1 MKEELIEYFHGNN
14 LEIENEKQRKRE
26 LMSHFPKML
35 GTVDETRYVLHDDEK
50 QKQTDYFESKPVSPL
65 TVAPAKDEPQFNI
78 RGIGEQQSEK
88 PKKDVSMQ
96 TALHGIANFGN
107 KENTLGFVNWKS
119 ASTFFG
125 PQKEKNETKAPES
138 PFDFDGNTAKEE
150 NIPFNHGIANWGNKE
165 KTLGFG
171 NGKDVASFLMPKK
184 ENAGTTAPTS
194 LFDFDGNT
202 AKEEDNPF
210 NHGIQIPGFSTVV
223 GNKPRR
229 TTERNDSLEVEKD
242 KIENSIDSVCNINDK
257 SNFDL
262 NKNNSSS
269 NSKRKLKVH
278 GKPRTKDYA
287 VQINTLIGNLP
298 VAAANILKQLGV
310 GIDIADNLYTTTDKG
325 EYKKRNGIYLG
336 QNNRIVIDSKHV
348 DEYTLI
354 SEVFHAAQDQL
365 EMTGTGKSNLEFQ
378 EHVIKDLYFG
388 QKFRKTGDYKYFKG
402 LSTTDDEEYANFI
415 SNGFDNNG
423 NLYLNNFLMHINS
436 YFDKFQEYYSGSGAY
451 QEPGVDD
458 FNYNWKVILDL
469 FGIKYK

>member
-1 MKEELIEYFHGNN
+1 MEQSYIEYFHGNN
-14 LEIENEKQRKRE
+14 REIENEKQRKRE
-26 LMSHFPKML
+26 LMSHFPKTL
-35 GTVDETRYVLHDDEK
+35 GTVDETRYVLQDDDKANIWSHYGERNVDHPTLAVISNESEK
-50 QKQTDYFESKPVSPL
+50 SKEQ
-65 TVAPAKDEPQFNI
+65 KDETTAKTISFDSWKEDSSFL
-78 RGIGEQQSEK
+78 G
-88 PKKDVSMQ
+88 PKKENRK
-96 TALHGIANFGN
+96 IAA
-107 KENTLGFVNWKS
+107 K
-119 ASTFFG
+119 
-125 PQKEKNETKAPES
+125 S

-150 NIPFNHGIANWGNKE
+150 NI
-165 KTLGFG
+165 
-171 NGKDVASFLMPKK
+171 S
-184 ENAGTTAPTS
+184 
-194 LFDFDGNT
+194 
-202 AKEEDNPF
+202 F
-210 NHGIQIPGFSTVV
+210 NHGIQFPGLGAV
-223 GNKPRR
+223 GGNQPR
-229 TTERNDSLEVEKD
+229 TTAERNDSLEVEKD
-242 KIENSIDSVCNINDK
+242 KIENSIDPVCNINDK

-298 VAAANILKQLGV
+298 VAAADILKQLGV

-365 EMTGTGKSNLEFQ
+365 EMTGTGKSNLEFH

-402 LSTTDDEEYANFI
+402 LSATDDEEYANFI

-451 QEPGVDD
+451 QEPGVDN
-458 FNYNWKVILDL
+458 FSYNWKVILDL